1 MQFHIPSVVHAV
13 PAVIAEPE
21 PVVPVL
27 AGVAAGETGVDATGA
42 GEAAGCDAAAL
53 DGETT
58 GAEVACGP
66 VDEVGIVAKTP
77 PERAVF
83 VPTGAGEAFAGGG
96 VVAGAAA
103 AGDPDADVPLG
114 ATATAAAHP
123 DPVGVL
129 RAEEVARPSCSRE
142 SPGFGKITSVEL
154 MVPQPLPIFAVKILG
169 KALKAAWSRSMSCV

>member
-42 GEAAGCDAAAL
+42 GEPASCDAAAL

-58 GAEVACGP
+58 GAEVACVP

-77 PERAVF
+77 PEKAVF
-83 VPTGAGEAFAGGG
+83 VPTGADEACVGAG
-96 VVAGAAA
+96 VVAAA
-103 AGDPDADVPLG
+103 AGDPDADVPVA

-142 SPGFGKITSVEL
+142 SPGFGKITSVAL